1 MAISCFAAR
10 SSLAARCS
18 RGVAGQGQY
27 RQYPRRRRRPAP
39 GVAVQWVNVTALGV
53 GSCGRRRATVRR
65 KSIPTVGL
73 LHAWRARRSRS
84 LRVNWLGV
92 PGNWAACLRRSTWRN
107 QLVNGFQVVKIS
119 VIWMAKWARWDRRI
133 RLRLQ
138 HPCSVCTTH
147 RQGKVMQSN
156 RVF

>member
-107 QLVNGFQVVKIS
+107 Q
-119 VIWMAKWARWDRRI
+119 ARQWVPGRENLGDLDGEMGEVGPTYTI
-133 RLRLQ
+133 TPPTSLLCMY
-138 HPCSVCTTH
+138 HASP
-147 RQGKVMQSN
+147 RQSDAVD